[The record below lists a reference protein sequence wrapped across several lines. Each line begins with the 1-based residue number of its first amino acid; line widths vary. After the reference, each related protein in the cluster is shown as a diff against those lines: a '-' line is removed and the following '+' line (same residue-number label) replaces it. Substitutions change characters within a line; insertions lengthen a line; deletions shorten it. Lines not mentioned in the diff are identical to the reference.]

1 VILFWLLVTQVCVFL
16 QEDNTTLVWDNEQ
29 QVPFA
34 YRDDQWVGF
43 DDERSLRTKV
53 IETYKQST

>member
-1 VILFWLLVTQVCVFL
+1 MILFWLLVTQVCDFL

>member
-1 VILFWLLVTQVCVFL
+1 MFGHVWQVCDFL
-16 QEDNTTLVWDNEQ
+16 QGDNTTLVWDNEQ

-34 YRDDQWVGF
+34 YQDDQWVGF

-53 IETYKQST
+53 TCVQLIK